1 MSDKGDNS
9 QAISKIILFF
19 ATGVVYYFSAYQGIT
34 VGGA

>member
-9 QAISKIILFF
+9 QAIDKIILF
-19 ATGVVYYFSAYQGIT
+19 ATAGVVYYFSAYQGMT